1 MSAKPEWTTACPD
14 WEERIVGR
22 RSLIPFDPLFPDEAE
37 AALAVFKSLRMVDVP
52 GSPTFGEACDQFV
65 FDFVAAIFGA
75 YDAANATRLI
85 REFLLLISKKNA
97 KSTIAAGIM
106 VTALIRN
113 WRLSAELLVLA
124 PTIEV
129 ANNCFKPASDMVA
142 ADPELGDLLHVVEH
156 QRLIRHRVTRAELKI
171 VAADKE
177 TVSGKKAAFVLVEEL
192 WLFGKKAGADA
203 MLREAT
209 GGLVA
214 RPEGFVIYLS
224 THSDEPPAG
233 VFKDK
238 LDYFREVRD
247 GAVEDPATLPVLY
260 EWPKALLEQQAYLDP
275 KFFYVTNPNLGRS
288 VSPSWLEDELRKALR
303 GEGDGKQ
310 VFLAKHLNV
319 EIGVRLSRD
328 RWRGADLW
336 EAAGL
341 AGGLTFEQL
350 LERCE
355 VVVAGVDGGGLDDLF
370 ALCVAGRERVTKRWL
385 LWFHAW
391 AQRAVLD
398 LRKEIAPALLDFE
411 ADGDL
416 TLCEDATQDI
426 VEVVE
431 LCGRVKAS
439 GLLPEKGAIGLDPQ
453 NIGVLVDGL
462 ASIGL
467 DAPQVVGVPQGFRL
481 SSAVWSMERKL
492 KDRMIGHAGSRMM
505 NWCVGN
511 AKAEQRGNAV
521 LITKEAAGKAKI
533 DPLVAAFNAVKLLEV
548 NPEALG
554 GGLDDWLASL
564 RPAA

>member
-1 MSAKPEWTTACPD
+1 MGAKPEWTTACPD
-14 WEERIVGR
+14 WEARIVDR
-22 RSLIPFDPLFPDEAE
+22 RSLIPFDPLFPDEAA

-75 YDAANATRLI
+75 YDSASATRLI
-85 REFLLLISKKNA
+85 REFLLLISKKNS

-106 VTALIRN
+106 ITALIRN
-113 WRLSAELLVLA
+113 WRLSAELLVVA

-142 ADPELGDLLHVVEH
+142 ADPDLVDLLHVVEH
-156 QRLIRHRVTRAELKI
+156 QRLIRHRLTRAELKI

-177 TVSGKKAAFVLVEEL
+177 TVSGKKAAFILVEEL

-214 RPEGFVIYLS
+214 RPEGFVVYLS

-247 GAVEDPATLPVLY
+247 GVITDPGSLPVLY
-260 EWPKALLEQQAYLDP
+260 EWPKPLLEQQAYLDP

-319 EIGVRLSRD
+319 EIGLRLSRD

-336 EAAGL
+336 EAAAESGGL
-341 AGGLTFEQL
+341 ALDQL
-350 LERCE
+350 LQQCE

-416 TLCEDATQDI
+416 TLCDDAMQDI

-431 LCGRVKAS
+431 LCGRVKTS
-439 GLLPEKGAIGLDPQ
+439 GLLPDKGAIGLDPQ

-462 ASIGL
+462 AGIGL
-467 DAPQVVGVPQGFRL
+467 EQPQVVGVPQGFRL
-481 SSAVWSMERKL
+481 SSAVWSAERKL
-492 KDRMIGHAGSRMM
+492 KDCMLVHSGSRMM

-533 DPLVAAFNAVKLLEV
+533 DPLVAMFNAIKLLEV
-548 NPEALG
+548 NPEGTGTSVYEERGVLVV
-554 GGLDDWLASL
+554 
-564 RPAA
+564 

>member
-1 MSAKPEWTTACPD
+1 MGAKPEWTTACPD
-14 WEERIVGR
+14 WEARIVDR
-22 RSLIPFDPLFPDEAE
+22 RSLIPFDPLFPDEAA

-75 YDAANATRLI
+75 YDSASATRLI
-85 REFLLLISKKNA
+85 REFLLLISKKNS

-106 VTALIRN
+106 ITALIRN
-113 WRLSAELLVLA
+113 WRLSAELLIIA
-124 PTIEV
+124 PTLTV
-129 ANNCFKPASDMVA
+129 ANNSFGPAAAMVR
-142 ADPELGDLLHVVEH
+142 ADPELAELLHVVEH
-156 QRLIRHRVTRAELKI
+156 QRLIRHRLTRAELKI

-177 TVSGKKAAFVLVEEL
+177 TVSGKKAAFILVEEL

-214 RPEGFVIYLS
+214 RPEGFVVYLS

-247 GAVEDPATLPVLY
+247 GVITDPGSLPVLY
-260 EWPKALLEQQAYLDP
+260 EWPKPLLEQQAYLDP

-319 EIGVRLSRD
+319 EIGLRLSRD

-336 EAAGL
+336 EAAAESGGL
-341 AGGLTFEQL
+341 ALDQL
-350 LERCE
+350 LQQCE

-416 TLCEDATQDI
+416 TLCDDAMQDI

-431 LCGRVKAS
+431 LCGRVKTS
-439 GLLPEKGAIGLDPQ
+439 GLLPDKGAIGLDPQ

-462 ASIGL
+462 AGIGL
-467 DAPQVVGVPQGFRL
+467 EQPQVVGVPQGFRL
-481 SSAVWSMERKL
+481 SSAVWSAERKL
-492 KDRMIGHAGSRMM
+492 KDCMLVHSGSRMM

-533 DPLVAAFNAVKLLEV
+533 DPLVAMFNAIKLLEV
-548 NPEALG
+548 NPEGTGTSVYEERGVLVV
-554 GGLDDWLASL
+554 
-564 RPAA
+564 